1 MYKYADIVI
10 ACVLHTLFLGF
21 VIGMITAGNPN
32 SKNFPT
38 VPVAIASIASG
49 VTWVFICARLFVVR
63 KKSSQETLQ
72 QLPQIPQIQQTSGAF
87 EVECPMCRKINI
99 VSVNQTKIFGIEIKC
114 SVCMERPCE
123 VFLPECGH
131 VCLCHTCAMTIN
143 HKNQV

>member
-1 MYKYADIVI
+1 MYKHADIVI
-10 ACVLHTLFLGF
+10 ACIFHTIFLGL
-21 VIGMITAGNPN
+21 VIGMITIGNPN
-32 SKNFPT
+32 SENFPN
-38 VPVAIASIASG
+38 VSVAISSIASG
-49 VTWVFICARLFVVR
+49 VTWIFICVRLLVVR
-63 KKSSQETLQ
+63 SKSTQETLQ
-72 QLPQIPQIQQTSGAF
+72 QIPQIQPTSNAF
-87 EVECPMCRKINI
+87 DVECPMCRKINI

>member
-1 MYKYADIVI
+1 MHKYGDVI
-10 ACVLHTLFLGF
+10 ITCVLHTIFLGF
-21 VIGMITAGNPN
+21 VIGMITTGNPN

-38 VPVAIASIASG
+38 ISVVIASIASG
-49 VTWVFICARLFVVR
+49 VTWLFICIRLFVICR
-63 KKSSQETLQ
+63 KPNPVNLQ
-72 QLPQIPQIQQTSGAF
+72 QIPQIQPTSNAF
-87 EVECPMCRKINI
+87 DVECPICRKINI
-99 VSVNQTKIFGIEIKC
+99 ISVNQTKLFGIEIKC